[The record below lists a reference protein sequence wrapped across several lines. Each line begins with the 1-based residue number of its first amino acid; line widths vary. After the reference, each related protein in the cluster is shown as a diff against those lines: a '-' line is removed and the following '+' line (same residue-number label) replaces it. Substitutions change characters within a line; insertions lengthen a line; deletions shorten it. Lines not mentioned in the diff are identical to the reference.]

1 MKFKNIILLFVIL
14 TLIYLTSKTE
24 KFWHLEYSGDWYS
37 ENKNLY
43 YYEISNRI
51 ITRLDDKINLYEII
65 KDESYC
71 PKSFLEKD
79 NFISNDNNE
88 VWFIKQR
95 GAGGA
100 SLVIPTF
107 FKDIKNKLQNV
118 RKLDIGEVHKPA
130 YREDSNYIIQ
140 KEIVPF
146 LIDGKKNDLR
156 IFYLVVFYDG
166 ILYFYLSKDAIVK
179 ISGEKY
185 KKNCIDKSKQIT
197 NNITSGNYD
206 SNKLLS
212 DIKDYN
218 ICLSK
223 LTHLFNKLSNRL
235 VPLFKNF
242 KSNKLEYQICGAD
255 VIFDNLLNPYLLELN
270 SGWPSYVNQNNTD
283 NEKKFKINVM
293 QDIARVTKGLLTK
306 SKINLIN
313 LFELKKFNVT
323 NI

>member
-1 MKFKNIILLFVIL
+1 MKFKNIILLLVVFS
-14 TLIYLTSKTE
+14 LIYLSLRTE
-24 KFWHLEYSGDWYS
+24 NFWPLEYSSGWYG

-43 YYEISNRI
+43 FHEISNRI

-79 NFISNDNNE
+79 NFSSNSND

-100 SLVIPTF
+100 SLVIPSF
-107 FKDIKNKLQNV
+107 FNDIKNKLQTV
-118 RKLDIGEVHKPA
+118 RKLDIGEEHKPA

-140 KEIVPF
+140 KEIIPF
-146 LIDGKKNDLR
+146 LIDEKKNDLR
-156 IFYLVVFYDG
+156 IFYLVVFYEG
-166 ILYFYLSKDAIVK
+166 ILYFYLSKDAMVK

-185 KKNCIDKSKQIT
+185 KKNCIDRSKQIT
-197 NNITSGNYD
+197 NNYSSGNYHN
-206 SNKLLS
+206 NKLLS
-212 DIKDYN
+212 DTKDYN
-218 ICLSK
+218 ICLNK
-223 LTHLFNKLSNRL
+223 LTYLFHKLSNKL

-270 SGWPSYVNQNNTD
+270 SGWPCYIHQSNTAD
-283 NEKKFKINVM
+283 IKKYKTNVL
-293 QDIARVTKGLLTK
+293 QDIARITKGFLTK
-306 SKINLIN
+306 SEINLVN
-313 LFELKKFNVT
+313 LFELKKVNVT

>member
-1 MKFKNIILLFVIL
+1 MKFKNIILLLVVFS
-14 TLIYLTSKTE
+14 LIYLSLRTE
-24 KFWHLEYSGDWYS
+24 NFWPLEYSSGWYG

-43 YYEISNRI
+43 FHEISGGI

-79 NFISNDNNE
+79 NFSSNSND

-100 SLVIPTF
+100 SLVIPSF
-107 FKDIKNKLQNV
+107 FNDIKNKLQTV
-118 RKLDIGEVHKPA
+118 RKLDIGGEHKSA

-140 KEIVPF
+140 KEIIPF
-146 LIDGKKNDLR
+146 LIDEKKNDLR
-156 IFYLVVFYDG
+156 IFYLVVFYEG

-185 KKNCIDKSKQIT
+185 KRNCIDRSKQIT
-197 NNITSGNYD
+197 NNYFSGNYHN
-206 SNKLLS
+206 NKLLS
-212 DIKDYN
+212 DTKDYN
-218 ICLSK
+218 ICLNK
-223 LTHLFNKLSNRL
+223 LTYLFHKLSNKL

-270 SGWPSYVNQNNTD
+270 SGWPCYIHQSNTAD
-283 NEKKFKINVM
+283 IKKYKTNVLL
-293 QDIARVTKGLLTK
+293 DIARITKGFLTK
-306 SKINLIN
+306 SEINLVN
-313 LFELKKFNVT
+313 LFELKKVNVT

>member
-1 MKFKNIILLFVIL
+1 MKFKNIILLFVVF
-14 TLIYLTSKTE
+14 TLIYLSLKTE
-24 KFWHLEYSGDWYS
+24 NFWPLEYSGGWYS

-43 YYEISNRI
+43 FHEISNRI

-65 KDESYC
+65 KDECYC

-79 NFISNDNNE
+79 NFTSNSND

-100 SLVIPTF
+100 SLVIPSF
-107 FKDIKNKLQNV
+107 FNDIKNKLQTV
-118 RKLDIGEVHKPA
+118 RKIDIGEVHKPA

-146 LIDGKKNDLR
+146 LIDEKKNDLR
-156 IFYLVVFYDG
+156 IFYLIVFYDG
-166 ILYFYLSKDAIVK
+166 ILYFYLSKDAMVK

-185 KKNCIDKSKQIT
+185 EKNCIDKSKQIT
-197 NNITSGNYD
+197 NNISSGNYH

-212 DIKDYN
+212 ETKYYN
-218 ICLSK
+218 ICLGK
-223 LTHLFNKLSNRL
+223 LTYLFHKLSNKL
-235 VPLFKNF
+235 VPLFKDF

-270 SGWPSYVNQNNTD
+270 SGWPSYVNKNNTGD
-283 NEKKFKINVM
+283 IKKFKTNVL
-293 QDIARVTKGLLTK
+293 QDIAKITKGLLSK
-306 SKINLIN
+306 SKINLVN
-313 LFELKKFNVT
+313 LFELKKLNIT